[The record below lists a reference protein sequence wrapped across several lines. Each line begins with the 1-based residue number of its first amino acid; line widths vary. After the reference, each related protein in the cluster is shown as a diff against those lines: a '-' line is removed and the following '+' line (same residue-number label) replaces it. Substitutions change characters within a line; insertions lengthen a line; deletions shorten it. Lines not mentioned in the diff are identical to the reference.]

1 MDSEL
6 TAKKALV
13 AAIIA
18 NILSSLTSI
27 ILTKKYINAPYQEKT
42 VLIWWLAGWHVS
54 LQQAQSY

>member
-6 TAKKALV
+6 TAKKAHV

-27 ILTKKYINAPYQEKT
+27 ILTKKYINTPYQGKT